1 MLAPK
6 IFLLDLFGEFS
17 TRAALLYLDNGWW
30 GHLGAGFWYCM
41 RNATFLLKLSPAS
54 ILCCRNMTHPWYSFL
69 LHDSFP
75 ISTLCAPAPLKSSY
89 SYPIHEYPLFT
100 KLQLVSS
107 RDLFPGCLG
116 LDMYWFLAW
125 RRFHAPRES
134 APIVARI
141 KTFHRT
147 AIPISLTTFNDS
159 SVILYQLPSYHVG
172 IVTLGCQL
180 RPNSQRS

>member
-116 LDMYWFLAW
+116 LEIHWFLAL
-125 RRFHAPRES
+125 RRSCSSRTFRFPLQSSPVSKFFHL
-134 APIVARI
+134 
-141 KTFHRT
+141 KT
-147 AIPISLTTFNDS
+147 ISISLTTYNDS
-159 SVILYQLPSYHVG
+159 SVILTKYQATMSE
-172 IVTLGCQL
+172 
-180 RPNSQRS
+180 